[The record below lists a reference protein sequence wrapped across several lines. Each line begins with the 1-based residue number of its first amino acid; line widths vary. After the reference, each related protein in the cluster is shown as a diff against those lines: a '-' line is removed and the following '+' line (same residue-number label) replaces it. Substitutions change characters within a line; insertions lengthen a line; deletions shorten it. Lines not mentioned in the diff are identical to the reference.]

1 LIADFACA
9 GWMILGPPASESW
22 RSADLAVHKVGA
34 WIDGQKAADGIG
46 SNVLGDPRIA
56 LSWIANELS
65 REGMGLKAEDIVITG
80 TCVAPV
86 SISAGQ
92 HFVADFGTLGKVSA
106 RLTD

>member
-1 LIADFACA
+1 
-9 GWMILGPPASESW
+9 M
-22 RSADLAVHKVGA
+22 AVHKFGA

-65 REGMGLKAEDIVITG
+65 REGVGLKTEDIVITG
-80 TCVAPV
+80 TCGAPV

-92 HFVADFGTLGKVSA
+92 NFVASFGTLGKVSP
-106 RLTD
+106 RPTN